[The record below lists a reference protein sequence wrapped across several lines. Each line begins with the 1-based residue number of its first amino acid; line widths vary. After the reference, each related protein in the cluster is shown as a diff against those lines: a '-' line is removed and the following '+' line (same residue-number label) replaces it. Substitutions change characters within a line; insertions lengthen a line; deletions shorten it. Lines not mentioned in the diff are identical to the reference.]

1 MSRNLLQS
9 DVQYVKGVGPDR
21 AKLLQKLEI
30 RTAEDL
36 LWHLPRDLLDLSDV
50 RPIPQLEA
58 DEPQSV
64 FGEVVDIDGRYT
76 SKGGTISAVLI
87 ENDGSYLRGLWF
99 NQPWIRNKFQHGQR
113 VLFSGKPKFKSGR
126 WEMSHPRYQLL
137 EDDVDPA
144 SRTEVLPRYPLT
156 EGLKMDEMRRMV
168 RGAVEEFAAQ
178 LPDPLPET
186 FRAQNQL
193 PKLGDAMRMVHT
205 PQTAEDYERGKRR
218 LILDD
223 LLEFQ
228 LGVALRR
235 RVWKRKPQAVPLP
248 SSVKIDSRIRR
259 LFPFEFTGGQNRVCQ
274 EIADDLNSEFAM
286 HRLLQAD
293 VGAGKTAIAVYA
305 MLIAI
310 ANDHQAVLMA
320 PTEVLVQQ
328 HWETIQRLLSG
339 SRVEFRLLTGSL
351 TPAQKAKVQEEIRAG
366 TAQLIVGTQ
375 AVIQEAVSFHNLG
388 LAVIDE
394 QHKFGVM
401 QRAKFETGELSPHVL
416 VMTATPIP
424 RSLCL
429 TQFGDLDLSVM
440 NELPP
445 GRQRVVTS
453 LLTHSPSKK
462 KAWNFVREQVQAGR
476 QAYIV
481 CPRVTSDDEGTEVA
495 DVDTAY
501 DKLSRGPLKELR
513 LGKLH
518 GRMSSDEKSDVME
531 SFADGEIDVLVSTT
545 VIEVGI
551 DIPNATLMVILDAER
566 FGLSQLHQLRGRVS
580 RGQFQG
586 YCFLFTRSESQDAL
600 SRLNVLTASSDGFRI
615 AEADFEIRGPGD
627 VLGTRQHGQLPFRV
641 ADLTRDQALLEEA
654 RDLAFD
660 LVESGQFDT
669 PEFAPLKNLVLDR
682 FSELMDLPRSG

>member
-1 MSRNLLQS
+1 MSENLLQS
-9 DVQYVKGVGPDR
+9 DVQFVKGVGPDR

-36 LWHLPRDLLDLSDV
+36 LWHLPRDLLDLTDV
-50 RPIPQLEA
+50 RPIPELEA

-76 SKGGTISAVLI
+76 SKGGTISAILI

-99 NQPWIRNKFQHGQR
+99 NQPWVRKKFQHGQR

-137 EDDVDPA
+137 EDDVDPT
-144 SRTEVLPRYPLT
+144 SRAEVLPRYPLT
-156 EGLKMDEMRRMV
+156 EGIKMDEMRRML
-168 RGAVEEFAAQ
+168 RGAVEEYALQ
-178 LPDPLPET
+178 LPDPLPES
-186 FRAQNQL
+186 FRAENQL
-193 PKLGDAMRMVHT
+193 PKLSDAMRMVHT
-205 PQTAEDYERGKRR
+205 PQTAQEHERGKRR

-235 RVWKRKPQAVPLP
+235 RAWKRKPQAPPLP
-248 SSVKIDSRIRR
+248 SSVKIDSRIRK
-259 LFPFEFTGGQNRVCQ
+259 LFPFEFTAGQNRVCQ

-293 VGAGKTAIAVYA
+293 VGAGKTAIALYA

-320 PTEVLVQQ
+320 PTEVLAQQ
-328 HWETIQRLLSG
+328 HWETIQRLLAG

-351 TPAQKAKVQEEIRAG
+351 PPAQKAKVQEEIREG
-366 TAQLIVGTQ
+366 TAQLVVGTQ
-375 AVIQEAVSFHNLG
+375 AVIQEAVSFQNLG

-401 QRAKFETGELSPHVL
+401 QRAKFDTGQLSPHVL

-453 LLTHSPSKK
+453 LVNHSPSKK
-462 KAWNFVREQVQAGR
+462 KAWNFVREQVQTGR

-481 CPRVTSDDEGTEVA
+481 CPRITSEDEGTEVA

-513 LGKLH
+513 LAKLH
-518 GRMSSDEKSDVME
+518 GRMSSEEKSDVME
-531 SFADGEIDVLVSTT
+531 SFADGDIDVLISTT

-566 FGLSQLHQLRGRVS
+566 FGLSQLHQLRGRIS

-586 YCFLFTRSESQDAL
+586 YCFLFTRSEAEAAL
-600 SRLNVLTASSDGFRI
+600 SRLNVLTESSDGFGI
-615 AEADFEIRGPGD
+615 AEADFEMRGPGD
-627 VLGTRQHGQLPFRV
+627 VLGTRQHGYLPLRV
-641 ADLTRDQALLEEA
+641 ADLSRDRDLLEEA
-654 RDLAFD
+654 RDLAFG
-660 LVESGQFDT
+660 LVESGEFDT

-682 FSELMDLPRSG
+682 FSELMDLPQSG

>member
-1 MSRNLLQS
+1 MSQNLLHTE
-9 DVQYVKGVGPDR
+9 VQFVKGVGPDR
-21 AKLLQKLEI
+21 AKLLHKLEI

-64 FGEVVDIDGRYT
+64 VGEVVDIDGRFT

-87 ENDGSYLRGLWF
+87 EGDGSYLRGLWF
-99 NQPWIRNKFQHGQR
+99 NQPWIRKKFLHGQR

-126 WEMSHPRYQLL
+126 WEMSHPRYQIL

-144 SRTEVLPRYPLT
+144 SRAEVLPRYPLT
-156 EGLKMDEMRRMV
+156 EGIKMDEMRRML
-168 RGAVEEFAAQ
+168 RGAVEEYASQ
-178 LPDPLPET
+178 LSDPLPDS
-186 FRAQNQL
+186 FRSSHQL
-193 PKLGDAMRMVHT
+193 PKLGDAMRMVHI
-205 PQTAEDYERGKRR
+205 PQSAGDYERGIRR

-235 RVWKRKPQAVPLP
+235 RVWKRKPQASPLP
-248 SSVKIDSRIRR
+248 SSVKIDSRIRK
-259 LFPFEFTGGQNRVCQ
+259 LFPFEFTAGQNRVCE
-274 EIADDLNSEFAM
+274 EIAKDLNSEIAM

-293 VGAGKTAIAVYA
+293 VGAGKTAIALYA
-305 MLIAI
+305 MLVCI
-310 ANDHQAVLMA
+310 ANDQQAVLMA
-320 PTEVLVQQ
+320 PTEVLAQQ
-328 HWETIQRLLSG
+328 HWETIQRLLTG

-351 TPAQKAKVQEEIRAG
+351 TPAQKARVQDEIRDG
-366 TAQLIVGTQ
+366 TAQLIIGTQ
-375 AVIQEAVSFHNLG
+375 AVIQEAVSFSNLG

-401 QRAKFETGELSPHVL
+401 QRAKFESGGRSPHVL

-440 NELPP
+440 DELPP
-445 GRQRVVTS
+445 GRQRVVTT
-453 LLTHSPSKK
+453 LITHSPSKK
-462 KAWNFVREQVQAGR
+462 KAWNFVCEQARSGR
-476 QAYIV
+476 QVFIV
-481 CPRVTSDDEGTEVA
+481 CPRISSEDEGTEVA

-501 DKLSRGPLKELR
+501 EKLSRGPLQGLR
-513 LGKLH
+513 LAKLH
-518 GRMSSDEKSDVME
+518 GRMSSDEKSEIME
-531 SFADGEIDVLVSTT
+531 SFADGEIDVLISTT

-586 YCFLFTRSESQDAL
+586 YCFLFTRSDAAEAL
-600 SRLNVLTASSDGFRI
+600 SRLNVMTTSSDGFKI
-615 AEADFEIRGPGD
+615 AEADFELRGPGD

-641 ADLTRDQALLEEA
+641 ADLTRDQQLLEEA
-654 RDLAFD
+654 RQLAFLMVD
-660 LVESGQFDT
+660 SGEFDS
-669 PEFAPLKNLVLDR
+669 PEFVPLKTQVLDR
-682 FSELMDLPRSG
+682 FAKLMDLPQSG